1 MGGKRTLGLPIG
13 SVNACNKPICGAYIK
28 RKKRYCEAPPLPSGR
43 CACHGGFSAKI
54 PRRPDWMLSSK
65 GLYNK
70 FLNAEEANLFDQLK
84 VGSLEQEIKLLRI
97 QLIRA
102 LQAQYDWQ
110 LDYETLVHL
119 IKNNEGEIHTPE
131 EIYKKMELEVLE
143 ARNRKGVDPKGNP
156 IDEQEAKVSF
166 RKRDFKSEITQLVR
180 LIAKLE
186 REHHEMMK
194 QDIPDSERIAQI
206 AAGLREFS
214 QEANK
219 TVSEEKD
226 E

>member
-1 MGGKRTLGLPIG
+1 MSGRKTRGLPIG
-13 SVNACNKPICGAYIK
+13 AVNSQNKPICGAYISRSQK
-28 RKKRYCEAPPLPSGR
+28 YCEAPPLPSGR
-43 CACHGGFSAKI
+43 CERHGGVNPEI
-54 PRRPDWMLSSK
+54 PKRPRWMLSHK

-70 FLNAEEANLFDQLK
+70 FFNAEEANLFGQLK

-102 LQAQYDWQ
+102 LQAQYDWG
-110 LDYETLVHL
+110 LDYNTLVHL
-119 IKNNEGEIHTPE
+119 IKNDEGDIHTPE

-143 ARNRKGVDPKGNP
+143 ARSRKGVDPKGNP

-166 RKRDFKSEITQLVR
+166 RKRDFKTEIRQLVK

-214 QEANK
+214 QAAQE
-219 TVSEEKD
+219 TVPEEKD